1 MGHGKIQKKKKK
13 KEAIWIDTY
22 NSIDETDNVTKLE
35 ISEILLQ
42 IEKTP
47 KSIDGNLAYHMLNL
61 QGHLATGNRS
71 RI

>member
-1 MGHGKIQKKKKK
+1 MGHGKILNKKKKK
-13 KEAIWIDTY
+13 KAIQIDTY

-47 KSIDGNLAYHMLNL
+47 KSIDVNLAYHMLNL

>member
-1 MGHGKIQKKKKK
+1 MERFLTQKKK

-47 KSIDGNLAYHMLNL
+47 KSIDGNIAYHMLNL